1 MNVGPLLLIPWTG
14 DRVDEQ
20 FLLVVLVIEAAQ
32 SSGTFMV
39 RVRRAWMSSRGH
51 STTIVTTITA

>member
-1 MNVGPLLLIPWTG
+1 MTVLLIPWTG

-20 FLLVVLVIEAAQ
+20 LLLVVLVIEAAQ

-39 RVRRAWMSSRGH
+39 GVRRAWMSSRGH
-51 STTIVTTITA
+51 STTVTTIVTTITA